1 MSYFQLPIQAK
12 KDKSIPKNAFYE
24 YATSKQKQLFVDVV
38 DKIKWQYK
46 LGPDTINL
54 EGVEVLEVQIF
65 EITLKQKKN
74 VEIVLPIIEKAI
86 PYHIIFL
93 ISFMDEIMLYTS
105 QKHLHPVNENNAVV
119 DWVFK
124 TDWFVNQEKNYQL
137 DLKIS
142 LDKVFEDFCFKIS
155 NNSIASTEEGLHAL
169 IEKEQKIQE
178 LNNQINRLEA
188 QIKRTKQ
195 FNKKQP
201 LNSELNKLKSE
212 LRQYLIKTNL

>member
-1 MSYFQLPIQAK
+1 MSFFQLPIQTK

-24 YATSKQKQLFVDVV
+24 YATTKQKQLFVDVV

-46 LGPDTINL
+46 LASDTINL
-54 EGVEVLEVQIF
+54 EGIEVQEIQIF
-65 EITLKQKKN
+65 EIQLKQKKN
-74 VEIVLPIIEKAI
+74 IESVLPIIEKAI
-86 PYHIIFL
+86 PYHIIFV
-93 ISFMDEIMLYTS
+93 ISFNDEVILYTS
-105 QKHLHPVNENNAVV
+105 QKHAHPVNENNAVV

-124 TDWFVNQEKNYQL
+124 TDWFADKKEEYQL
-137 DLKIS
+137 NLKVS

-155 NNSIASTEEGLHAL
+155 NHSSVTSEEDLKAL

-178 LNNQINRLEA
+178 LKIQISKLET

-201 LNSELNKLKSE
+201 LNSKLNLLKKELDKV
-212 LRQYLIKTNL
+212 